1 MCRET
6 PRLRACL
13 GRAGGGFG
21 VMSSSSASV
30 SISIHATRRCRRA
43 SIRGALAI
51 ITTTMTLL
59 AILAPA
65 TAFARQRRS
74 HSAAAVKPAKPD
86 KLTAP
91 YAAALLMEPET
102 GAVMFENNEHKPWP
116 TASLA
121 KMMIAMIVAEKLGD
135 GSLKP
140 SDRIATSRNAAA
152 MGGSQVYL
160 REGETFSLDDMMKA
174 IMVHSANDA
183 SVAVAEYVGG
193 STEAFVLM
201 MNREAARLGMKDT
214 HYYSVT
220 GLPPAPGQQAD
231 MSSAWDEAL
240 LARAMIRYQQI
251 MQWASI
257 DTAPFRGGAFEL
269 RNTNHLVRTFPGCDG
284 LKTGFYY
291 EAGFNVVAT
300 AHRGAMRLIAVV
312 LGSSNKLK
320 NFNSAAELMAQG
332 FATYQMRVVGK
343 QGAPIEQILAVKGG
357 SLASFRPVW
366 GRDLS
371 IMQKH
376 GDEPALKVEFQLPAS
391 LAAPIRAGQLVG
403 VGQATSG
410 GRVLASAPLVAPAT
424 IGSRLS
430 LMQRLR
436 GAL

>member
-1 MCRET
+1 MR
-6 PRLRACL
+6 
-13 GRAGGGFG
+13 
-21 VMSSSSASV
+21 SSP
-30 SISIHATRRCRRA
+30 
-43 SIRGALAI
+43 ALANVAIRTAKDRGLAPVLPALIVI
-51 ITTTMTLL
+51 ITMMTMF
-59 AILAPA
+59 AITAPA
-65 TAFARQRRS
+65 TAFARERRS
-74 HSAAAVKPAKPD
+74 HSVAAAKTSEPD

-102 GAVMFENNEHKPWP
+102 GTVMFENNEHKPWP

-121 KMMIAMIVAEKLGD
+121 KMMIAMIVAEKLAD

-140 SDRIATSRNAAA
+140 SAKIATSRNAAA

-160 REGETFSLDDMMKA
+160 KEGETFSLDDMMKA

-193 STEAFVLM
+193 STEAFVQV

-214 HYYSVT
+214 HYYSVH

-231 MSSAWDEAL
+231 ISSAWDEAL
-240 LARAMIRYQQI
+240 LARAMLQYPQI
-251 MQWASI
+251 TQWASI
-257 DTAPFRGGAFEL
+257 NTAPFRGGSFEL

-300 AHRGAMRLIAVV
+300 AHRGGMRLIAVV
-312 LGSSNKLK
+312 LGSPNKLK

-343 QGAPIEQILAVKGG
+343 QGAPIEQALAVNGG
-357 SLASFRPVW
+357 SLASFKPIW
-366 GRDLS
+366 GGNLS
-371 IMQKH
+371 VMQKR
-376 GDEPALKVEFQLPAS
+376 GDETALKVEFQLPAS
-391 LAAPIRAGQLVG
+391 VAAPIRAGQQVG
-403 VGQATSG
+403 LGQAMSG
-410 GRVLASAPLVAPAT
+410 GRVLASAPLVAPAA

-430 LMQRLR
+430 LMERLR

>member
-1 MCRET
+1 MR
-6 PRLRACL
+6 
-13 GRAGGGFG
+13 
-21 VMSSSSASV
+21 SSPALASV
-30 SISIHATRRCRRA
+30 SLRAAQRRGLA
-43 SIRGALAI
+43 SVLAALAV
-51 ITTTMTLL
+51 TTATMTML
-59 AILAPA
+59 AMMAPA
-65 TAFARQRRS
+65 TALARQRRS
-74 HSAAAVKPAKPD
+74 HPAAAATPAQSD

-102 GAVMFENNEHKPWP
+102 GTVMFENNEHKPWP

-121 KMMIAMIVAEKLGD
+121 KMMIAMIVAEKLAD

-140 SDRIATSRNAAA
+140 GDRIATSRNAAA

-160 REGETFSLDDMMKA
+160 KEGETFSLDDMMKA

-183 SVAVAEYVGG
+183 SVAVAEYIGG
-193 STEAFVLM
+193 STEAFVQM
-201 MNREAARLGMKDT
+201 MNREAARIGMKDT
-214 HYYSVT
+214 HYYSVA

-240 LARAMIRYQQI
+240 LARAMIRYPQI

-257 DTAPFRGGAFEL
+257 DTAPFRGGTFEL

-300 AHRGAMRLIAVV
+300 ARRGGMRLVAVV
-312 LGSSNKLK
+312 LGSPNKLK

-332 FATYQMRVVGK
+332 FATYQMRVVGT
-343 QGAPIEQILAVKGG
+343 QGAPIEQTLAVSGG
-357 SLASFRPVW
+357 SLASLRPVW
-366 GRDLS
+366 GRNLS
-371 IMQKH
+371 VMQKR
-376 GDEPALKVEFQLPAS
+376 GDEGALKVEFQLPAS
-391 LAAPIRAGQLVG
+391 LAAPIRVGQQVG
-403 VGQATSG
+403 VGEATSG
-410 GRVLASAPLVAPAT
+410 GKVLASAPLVAPEA
-424 IGSRLS
+424 IGSRPS